1 MNLLIKRTY
10 KLAII
15 ILLPLSILSALIEW
29 KRLPISIL
37 IGGIL
42 GLANL
47 RGIARGIE
55 GLIVKNRPT
64 GMLVFFSLL
73 RLTVLASILAILLI
87 YKLVNIFGFLIGF
100 TVVLIVIIKEGLS
113 VAKEM

>member
-15 ILLPLSILSALIEW
+15 ILLPLSILSAFIEW

-47 RGIARGIE
+47 RGIARGVE
-55 GLIVKNRPT
+55 GLIVKNRPS
-64 GMLVFFSLL
+64 GVLIFFSLL
-73 RLTVLASILAILLI
+73 RLTILASILAILVI
-87 YKLVNIFGFLIGF
+87 FKLVNIFGILIGF
-100 TVVLIVIIKEGLS
+100 TVVFIVIIKEGLS
-113 VAKEM
+113 VAKEL

>member
-100 TVVLIVIIKEGLS
+100 TVVLIVIIKVGLS